1 MCVALILLI
10 HTSTLPHKHDRSF
23 PSEDCDIMPSHG
35 AAQLTTILKKNYIE
49 KKRNLRN
56 SCCEY
61 CSHLII
67 LLLLVFG
74 YGLSEITHY
83 DAEMYASVNITI
95 PPPWINTNGNS
106 NIQLSGL
113 FNSLGDLLAGPLPI
127 PSFDMFVFTSLAISS
142 AVGDDRITSL
152 ATSSSFGQT
161 YGNLLTL
168 GTLHFAPEGP
178 EVDSLI
184 QYLNETTATFQR
196 LKYYKHQSENKAIRY
211 IQNHLEEY
219 TWALI
224 VIHTIDPSN
233 INYEIR
239 LNYTTLPNTNEVVNW
254 ISIGLDTSYQRYYL
268 SGFLSLQDVIDEWAF
283 QHVNEMTA
291 ENAEADVSN
300 ATNRNTCR
308 KPAAISMPFPT
319 AAFDQNIFFLA
330 VGFLLGL
337 AMTSMSYPHS
347 RLLTISCSGDDVSD
361 VETCEVSC

>member
-1 MCVALILLI
+1 MSNGF
-10 HTSTLPHKHDRSF
+10 T
-23 PSEDCDIMPSHG
+23 
-35 AAQLTTILKKNYIE
+35 QLVSIVKKNYIE

-61 CSHLII
+61 FSHLII

-74 YGLSEITHY
+74 YGLSDITHY
-83 DAEMYASVNITI
+83 DAETYASISVTI
-95 PPPWINTNGNS
+95 PPDFLVGNRL
-106 NIQLSGL
+106 QFSGL
-113 FNSLGDLLAGPLPI
+113 SSTLNDFLAGPI
-127 PSFDMFVFTSLAISS
+127 PVPPFDLFVTTSRAISR
-142 AVGDDRITSL
+142 AVGGDRLASL

-168 GTLHFAPEGP
+168 GTLHFAPASP

-184 QYLNETTATFQR
+184 EYLNTSTATFQS
-196 LKYYKHQSENKAIRY
+196 LTIYQHETEGKAIRY

-224 VIHTIDPSN
+224 VVHAIDPSI

-254 ISIGLDTSYQRYYL
+254 ITIGLDTTYQRYYL
-268 SGFLSLQDVIDEWAF
+268 SGFLSLQAVIDDWAF
-283 QHVNEMTA
+283 EQVNAMKNST
-291 ENAEADVSN
+291 EA
-300 ATNRNTCR
+300 TGGGTCR
-308 KPAAISMPFPT
+308 KPNPISMPFPT

-337 AMTSMSYPHS
+337 AMTSLSLSLLLLLSPSPHS
-347 RLLTISCSGDDVSD
+347 CHSGNNVSNVSISEINC
-361 VETCEVSC
+361 

>member
-1 MCVALILLI
+1 MSNGTTQLL
-10 HTSTLPHKHDRSF
+10 
-23 PSEDCDIMPSHG
+23 
-35 AAQLTTILKKNYIE
+35 TIIKKNYIE

-56 SCCEY
+56 SFCEY

-83 DAEMYASVNITI
+83 DAEIYSSVNITI
-95 PPPWINTNGNS
+95 PPPWINTNN

-113 FNSLGDLLAGPLPI
+113 FTSLEDYLSGPLPI
-127 PSFDMFVFTSLAISS
+127 PSFDTFVFTSLAISS
-142 AVGDDRITSL
+142 AVGDDKITSL

-168 GTLHFAPEGP
+168 GTLHFAPDSP

-184 QYLNETTATFQR
+184 QYLNDTTATFQR
-196 LKYYKHQSENKAIRY
+196 LKYYKHESENKAIRY
-211 IQNHLEEY
+211 IQNHLGEY

-224 VIHTIDPSN
+224 VIHSIDPSN

-254 ISIGLDTSYQRYYL
+254 ISIGLDTTYQRYYL
-268 SGFLSLQDVIDEWAF
+268 SGFLSLQDVIDQWAF
-283 QHVNEMTA
+283 QYVNNMNAA
-291 ENAEADVSN
+291 EQGTETLING
-300 ATNRNTCR
+300 TNSNTCR
-308 KPAAISMPFPT
+308 KPAAASMPFPT

-337 AMTSMSYPHS
+337 AMTSNPNPFSPLS
-347 RLLTISCSGDDVSD
+347 PFFTCCSGDHVSH
-361 VETCEVSC
+361 VSTCQVSCRGERVKDERGPFPHLS

>member
-1 MCVALILLI
+1 MSNGTTQLL
-10 HTSTLPHKHDRSF
+10 
-23 PSEDCDIMPSHG
+23 
-35 AAQLTTILKKNYIE
+35 TIIQKNYIE

-56 SCCEY
+56 TCCEY

-74 YGLSEITHY
+74 YGLSEITHF
-83 DAEMYASVNITI
+83 DAEIYSSVNITI
-95 PPPWINTNGNS
+95 PPPWINTNGNG
-106 NIQLSGL
+106 NIKLSGL
-113 FNSLGDLLAGPLPI
+113 FTSIEDLLSGPLPI
-127 PSFDMFVFTSLAISS
+127 PTFDMFVFTSLAISS
-142 AVGDDRITSL
+142 AVGDNKITSL

-184 QYLNETTATFQR
+184 QYLNDTTSTFQR
-196 LKYYKHQSENKAIRY
+196 LKYYKHKSENKAIRY

-224 VIHTIDPSN
+224 VIHSIDPSN

-268 SGFLSLQDVIDEWAF
+268 SGFLSLQDVIDGWAF
-283 QHVNEMTA
+283 QRVNEITA
-291 ENAEADVSN
+291 AEAEAGTN
-300 ATNRNTCR
+300 ATNGKICQ
-308 KPAAISMPFPT
+308 KPAAVSMPFPT

-337 AMTSMSYPHS
+337 AMTSRNHPPIHS
-347 RLLTISCSGDDVSD
+347 SPPPPASFSRICCSGNDVSD
-361 VETCEVSC
+361 VTTCEVSC